1 MILARSL
8 SPPAGYSFTHSLAA
22 FTFIT
27 DSCYHFSL
35 GSSLSTC
42 LSFPPHYLG
51 FFLPSL
57 SCRVVSLFVSFD
69 ACICLSPVQSCLEAY
84 L

>member
-35 GSSLSTC
+35 GSSLFTC
-42 LSFPPHYLG
+42 LSFPPSLSWL
-51 FFLPSL
+51 FLTFSSL
-57 SCRVVSLFVSFD
+57 SCCQFVCKF
-69 ACICLSPVQSCLEAY
+69 
-84 L
+84 